1 MNLLN
6 ILLMGGAQTGA
17 NPNAGGMI
25 PQLGFLVLIFGVFYF
40 FFIRPQVK
48 RQKDQKKFRES
59 LGKGQK
65 IITIGGIHGRI
76 VELQETTVTIE
87 VEGGV
92 KLRLEK
98 SAIAADTQDQL
109 TGEPAK

>member
-6 ILLMGGAQTGA
+6 ILLMTPPAGQG
-17 NPNAGGMI
+17 AGGGGMASSLI
-25 PQLGFLVLIFGVFYF
+25 FLVLIFVVFYF

-48 RQKDQKKFRES
+48 RQKDQKKFREGLS
-59 LGKGQK
+59 KGQK
-65 IITIGGIHGRI
+65 IVTIGGIHGKI
-76 VELQETTVTIE
+76 VEMQETTCTIE

-92 KLRLEK
+92 KLKIEK
-98 SAIAADTQDQL
+98 SAVAADTQDQL

>member
-6 ILLMGGAQTGA
+6 ILLMAPAQGQG
-17 NPNAGGMI
+17 AGGGGMASSLI
-25 PQLGFLVLIFGVFYF
+25 FLVLIFVVFYF

-48 RQKDQKKFRES
+48 RQKDQKKFREG
-59 LGKGQK
+59 LAKGQK
-65 IITIGGIHGRI
+65 VITIGGIHGRI
-76 VELQETTVTIE
+76 VELQETTCTIE
-87 VEGGV
+87 VEGGM

-98 SAIAADTQDQL
+98 SAIAADSQDQL